1 MNRRFQIPVTR
12 DLGDNVTLLLSY
24 ASGMMKPFAPIVF
37 EKISIYLQKNFMD
50 NSTREFKIFSLMLIP
65 MPAQYVIY
73 LEEVDGTRL
82 IPIWIGVNEGNAIV
96 YKLQD
101 EAPPRPMTHDL
112 LANILKTLDMSIEKI
127 TVSDLKD
134 NTYYAV
140 IDMWNGKKNYSI
152 DSRPS
157 DAIALAVRTDSPI
170 YVSQTVMEKCP
181 VIRKPISDDE
191 VDKFKNE
198 LQQLRPEDFFKDS
211 GDS

>member
-1 MNRRFQIPVTR
+1 
-12 DLGDNVTLLLSY
+12 
-24 ASGMMKPFAPIVF
+24 MK
-37 EKISIYLQKNFMD
+37 
-50 NSTREFKIFSLMLIP
+50 EFKIFSLMLIP
-65 MPAQYVIY
+65 MPSQYVVY

-101 EAPPRPMTHDL
+101 EKLPRPMTHDL
-112 LANILKTLDMSIEKI
+112 LANIVQTVDMRVEKV

-140 IDMWNGKKNYSI
+140 IDMWNGKQKYEI

-157 DAIALAVRTDSPI
+157 DAIALAVRTESPI
-170 YVSQTVMEKCP
+170 YVSQAVLDKCP

-191 VDKFKNE
+191 VEDFKKE
-198 LQQLRPEDFFKDS
+198 IQELRPEDFFKDS
-211 GDS
+211 EGSS

>member
-1 MNRRFQIPVTR
+1 MRNSVWKTPFPPNAKRGPS
-12 DLGDNVTLLLSY
+12 LSFRE
-24 ASGMMKPFAPIVF
+24 ADPMK
-37 EKISIYLQKNFMD
+37 
-50 NSTREFKIFSLMLIP
+50 EFKIFSLMLIP

-73 LEEVDGTRL
+73 LEEVGGTRL

-101 EAPPRPMTHDL
+101 EKLPRPMTHDL
-112 LANILKTLDMSIEKI
+112 MADVLKTLNLRIEKI

-140 IDMWNGKKNYSI
+140 IDMWDGDKNYSI

-157 DAIALAVRTDSPI
+157 DAMALAVRMDSPI
-170 YVSQTVMEKCP
+170 YVSQAVLDKCP

-191 VDKFKNE
+191 VANFKKE
-198 LQQLRPEDFFKDS
+198 IQELRPEDFFKDVNE
-211 GDS
+211 GDDSN

>member
-1 MNRRFQIPVTR
+1 
-12 DLGDNVTLLLSY
+12 
-24 ASGMMKPFAPIVF
+24 MMK
-37 EKISIYLQKNFMD
+37 
-50 NSTREFKIFSLMLIP
+50 EFKIFSLMLIP
-65 MPAQYVIY
+65 MPSQYVVY

-101 EAPPRPMTHDL
+101 EKLPRPMTHDL
-112 LANILKTLDMSIEKI
+112 MANIVETVNMRVEKV

-140 IDMWNGKKNYSI
+140 IDMWNGKEKYEI

-157 DAIALAVRTDSPI
+157 DAIALAVRTESPI
-170 YVSQTVMEKCP
+170 YVSQAVLDKCP

-191 VDKFKNE
+191 VEEFKKE
-198 LQQLRPEDFFKDS
+198 IQELRPEDFFKDS
-211 GDS
+211 EGSS